1 MSCWAVS
8 HLSFFSQVIT
18 FHFSKPLPLLY
29 PSPTPRTD
37 NAIPFYPS
45 RAPFDRHQPPL
56 TPHSLMPRDTASSAF
71 VSSTCGV
78 EDKPT
83 GSTLDHSVFG
93 PLYMGSRVLNRS
105 LQTFLSHSL
114 SLCKYIFYITRLS
127 PLYDLQGF
135 RQYISLQPDS
145 IICNSRSLEA
155 V

>member
-1 MSCWAVS
+1 
-8 HLSFFSQVIT
+8 
-18 FHFSKPLPLLY
+18 
-29 PSPTPRTD
+29 
-37 NAIPFYPS
+37 
-45 RAPFDRHQPPL
+45 
-56 TPHSLMPRDTASSAF
+56 MPRDTASSAF

-155 V
+155 VWLRSSNLCGSCRVHVCQNGIKVDQYGTLGTSSLNFVEKLYKYVQQCISGVSASTEPFILN